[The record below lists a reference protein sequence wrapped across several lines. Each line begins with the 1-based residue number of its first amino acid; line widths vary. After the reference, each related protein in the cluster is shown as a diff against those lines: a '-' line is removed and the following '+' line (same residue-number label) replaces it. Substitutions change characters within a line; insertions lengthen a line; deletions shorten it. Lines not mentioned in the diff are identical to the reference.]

1 MPTLTDC
8 PQSGAGEWSFR
19 IFGVPVHVKFWFWA
33 ACLLTGANQQETSA
47 ILIWVAACFGS
58 ILLHEM
64 GHVGAFRVFGA
75 EAEVGLYGWGGLA
88 IPRRGVRGTLA
99 RLTVSLAG
107 PAAGFCAA
115 GGAAAVAGFAGA
127 RIHLGWY
134 LFLPWLAAYPAT
146 AAGATPGTSSY
157 LLYVLLNDL
166 LFVNLYWGLVNLLPV
181 YPLDGGQ
188 ASRALFEQ
196 SDPARGRRKSLILS
210 VALAAAIAV
219 AGVLQKSGY
228 MVVMFAVLAV
238 SSLQALEAER
248 SHPGQWPQGR

>member
-8 PQSGAGEWSFR
+8 PQSNSGEWTFR

-47 ILIWVAACFGS
+47 VLIWVAACFGS

-64 GHVGAFRVFGA
+64 GHVCAFRLFGA
-75 EAEVGLYGWGGLA
+75 EAEVVLYGWGGLA

-99 RLTVSLAG
+99 RLSVSLAG

-115 GGAAAVAGFAGA
+115 AAVAAAAWFAGA

-134 LFLPWLAAYPAT
+134 LFLPWLRAYPAA
-146 AAGATPGTSSY
+146 AAGAIPGTSSY
-157 LLYVLLNDL
+157 LWYVLLNDL

-196 SDPARGRRKSLILS
+196 SDPSRGRRNSLILS
-210 VALAAAIAV
+210 VALAVAIAL
-219 AGVLQKSGY
+219 AGVLEKSGY
-228 MVVMFAVLAV
+228 LVVMFAVLAV
-238 SSLQALEAER
+238 ASLQALEAER
-248 SHPGQWPQGR
+248 SRSGHQSPRW

>member
-1 MPTLTDC
+1 
-8 PQSGAGEWSFR
+8 
-19 IFGVPVHVKFWFWA
+19 
-33 ACLLTGANQQETSA
+33 
-47 ILIWVAACFGS
+47 
-58 ILLHEM
+58 
-64 GHVGAFRVFGA
+64 
-75 EAEVGLYGWGGLA
+75 
-88 IPRRGVRGTLA
+88 
-99 RLTVSLAG
+99 
-107 PAAGFCAA
+107 
-115 GGAAAVAGFAGA
+115 
-127 RIHLGWY
+127 
-134 LFLPWLAAYPAT
+134 
-146 AAGATPGTSSY
+146 
-157 LLYVLLNDL
+157 
-166 LFVNLYWGLVNLLPV
+166 VNLLPV

>member
-8 PQSGAGEWSFR
+8 PQSNAGEWSFR

-33 ACLLTGANQQETSA
+33 ACLLTGANQEETSA
-47 ILIWVAACFGS
+47 ILIWVAVCFGS

-64 GHVGAFRVFGA
+64 GHVCAFRWFGA
-75 EAEVGLYGWGGLA
+75 EAEVVLYGWGGLA
-88 IPRRGVRGTLA
+88 IPRRGVRGSLA

-107 PAAGFCAA
+107 PVAGFCAA
-115 GGAAAVAGFAGA
+115 ALVAAAAWFSGA

-134 LFLPWLAAYPAT
+134 LFLPWLRAYPAA
-146 AAGATPGTSSY
+146 AAGIAPGTSSY
-157 LLYVLLNDL
+157 LWYVLLNDL

-188 ASRALFEQ
+188 ASRALFER
-196 SDPARGRRKSLILS
+196 SDPSQGRRKSLILS
-210 VALAAAIAV
+210 AALAAAIVV
-219 AGVLQKSGY
+219 AGVLEKSGY
-228 MVVMFAVLAV
+228 VVVMFAVLAV

-248 SHPGQWPQGR
+248 SRPSHRPQDW

>member
-8 PQSGAGEWSFR
+8 PQSNAGEWSFR

-33 ACLLTGANQQETSA
+33 ACLLTGANQDEASA
-47 ILIWVAACFGS
+47 VLIWVAACFGS
-58 ILLHEM
+58 ILLHEL
-64 GHVGAFRVFGA
+64 GHVGAFRLFGS
-75 EAEVGLYGWGGLA
+75 EAEVVLYGWGGLA
-88 IPRRGVRGTLA
+88 VPRRGVRGTLA

-115 GGAAAVAGFAGA
+115 ALVVAAAWFAGA
-127 RIHLGWY
+127 HIRLGWY
-134 LFLPWLAAYPAT
+134 LFLPWLVAYPP
-146 AAGATPGTSSY
+146 AASGATPGTSSY
-157 LLYVLLNDL
+157 LWYVLLNDL

-196 SDPARGRRKSLILS
+196 SDPARGRRNSLILS
-210 VALAAAIAV
+210 AALAVAIAL
-219 AGVLQKSGY
+219 AGALEKSGY

-238 SSLQALEAER
+238 ASLQALEAER
-248 SHPGQWPQGR
+248 SRPGRQSPRW